1 MEGKGEIFNA
11 RRLME
16 GEGEVS
22 NARRP
27 MEGKG
32 EVSNARRPMEGEG
45 EVSNARRP
53 KEGERKAS
61 FSPFSISPPSNL
73 FRPSSFSF
81 DLTILFYHSSR
92 PLFTHSFFY
101 PRPIN
106 YNTPF
111 DVTNPPHICC
121 RFGLVKDSFFFA

>member
-1 MEGKGEIFNA
+1 
-11 RRLME
+11 ME

-22 NARRP
+22 NVRRP

-32 EVSNARRPMEGEG
+32 EVSNVQRPMEGEG

-61 FSPFSISPPSNL
+61 FSPFSTCPPSNL
-73 FRPSSFSF
+73 LRPSSFSF

-92 PLFTHSFFY
+92 PLFTHSFFF
-101 PRPIN
+101 I
-106 YNTPF
+106 
-111 DVTNPPHICC
+111 
-121 RFGLVKDSFFFA
+121 FGL

>member
-1 MEGKGEIFNA
+1 
-11 RRLME
+11 ME

-32 EVSNARRPMEGEG
+32 EVSNVRRPMEGEG

-61 FSPFSISPPSNL
+61 FSPFSTCPPSNL
-73 FRPSSFSF
+73 LRPSSFSF

-92 PLFTHSFFY
+92 PLFTHSFFF
-101 PRPIN
+101 I
-106 YNTPF
+106 
-111 DVTNPPHICC
+111 
-121 RFGLVKDSFFFA
+121 FGL